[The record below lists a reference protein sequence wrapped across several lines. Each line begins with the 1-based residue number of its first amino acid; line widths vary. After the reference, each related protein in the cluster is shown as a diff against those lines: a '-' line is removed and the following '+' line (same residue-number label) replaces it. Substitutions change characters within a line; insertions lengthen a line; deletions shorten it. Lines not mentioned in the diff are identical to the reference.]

1 MPRLGAL
8 FLALVWT
15 PLAWA
20 DPPDAKKGPFV
31 VVAGVDQ
38 TADATIQ
45 PRPTADADAK
55 AVYDLFQD
63 PQYAGVPKDRLI
75 LLTRTADAARGG
87 QVATRENVL
96 NAVKRA
102 VTETGKDESVYVF
115 FFGRGAS
122 SGDATCLFTSDTTFK
137 DRGTTG
143 LLGTDLAAELK
154 KAKDQKLCVVLDVHF
169 KGFDAGKEAIVE
181 PNLADILKGL
191 FGTEEKGEEA
201 PLPHDKLL
209 LLSAIPG
216 YDPVSNGANGA
227 FTSVMLDALRGKA
240 DVEGYEPDGVVT
252 VDEFAKYV
260 DREAQNEARK
270 RGTTTKEK
278 ESIPY
283 IVGEETSHFVM
294 TTNPAVRPAAEARVK
309 AFTAKTAGQP
319 ADVIAQ
325 GIAVLTRMP
334 KLKAE
339 QDLRK
344 KAQAFADGTV
354 SKDEY
359 LAARADILALMK
371 LPAAAAD
378 SFARKVL
385 RASDALQGEY
395 VKKLNGGEL
404 IAASV
409 KGLYRRLELDL
420 PAEIDELVKLGKGL
434 SAGKQRELLIA
445 AREKLGKRED
455 LDGDKDADMA
465 ITMMIASLNDPYT
478 VYYDK
483 ETIKKEESKLR
494 GEFRGVGIQIR
505 RDLVRDGLLVVS
517 PIKGSPA
524 YKAGIKAG
532 DLITEVRRE
541 VDPTGGP
548 LPSDQKVISTKG
560 MKIDDALSIILGK
573 PGVPV
578 TLTVERQNAEGAP
591 ETLNF
596 ELKRD
601 RIAVETV
608 LGVTRNADDSWN
620 FYLDEKSKVAYVQL
634 TQFSPTTH
642 SDLLKVI
649 NKLDA
654 DGCKGLILDLRYNPG
669 GLMMGAV
676 LVSDLF
682 LEDGLILEVRPRVDE
697 VEKYYDRGFGKFTKT
712 PMAVL
717 VNGSSASASE
727 IVSAALQDYGRA
739 VVIGERS
746 YGKGSV
752 QQVKNFAPTGGEIK
766 LTTSRYFPPLGRNI
780 DRLSTPG
787 KPEDE
792 WGVSPDKGHE
802 VKLSREEKQ
811 ELAELFRDREIIP
824 RRDAQAPKVTK
835 PAAKDRQLDAAVE
848 YLKKQL
854 ALNAGK

>member
-20 DPPDAKKGPFV
+20 DPPEVKKGPFV
-31 VVAGVDQ
+31 VVAGVDR
-38 TADATIQ
+38 TADTTIQ
-45 PRPTADADAK
+45 PRPTADTDAK
-55 AVYDLFQD
+55 AVYDLFANPD
-63 PQYAGVPKDRLI
+63 YSGVPKDRIL
-75 LLTRTADAARGG
+75 LLTRTADASRNG

-96 NAVKRA
+96 SAVKRA
-102 VTETGKDESVYVF
+102 VSETGKDDAVYVF

-122 SGDATCLFTSDTTFK
+122 SGDATCFFTADTTFK

-169 KGFDAGKEAIVE
+169 KGFEAGKEAIVE
-181 PNLADILKGL
+181 PNLADILKGV

-201 PLPHDKLL
+201 PLPHDKLVVM
-209 LLSAIPG
+209 SAIPG
-216 YDPVSNGANGA
+216 YDPVVKGEHSA
-227 FTSVMLDALRGKA
+227 FTAVMLDALRGKA
-240 DVEGYEPDGVVT
+240 DTEGYEPDGVVT
-252 VDEFAKYV
+252 VDEFTKYV
-260 DREAQNEARK
+260 EREAQNEARK
-270 RGTTTKEK
+270 LGQTQKEK

-283 IVGEETSHFVM
+283 VVGEETSHFVM
-294 TTNPAVRPAAEARVK
+294 TTNPVVRPAAMARVK
-309 AFTAKTAGQP
+309 AFAEKAVGQP
-319 ADVIAQ
+319 ADILAQ
-325 GIAVLTRMP
+325 GTAVLTRMP

-344 KAQAFADGTV
+344 KAQLFADGKAT
-354 SKDEY
+354 KDEY

-371 LPAAAAD
+371 LPSSSAEA
-378 SFARKVL
+378 FARKVL
-385 RASDALQGEY
+385 RASEALQAEY

-404 IAASV
+404 VAASV
-409 KGLYRRLELDL
+409 KGLYRRLEIDL
-420 PAEIDELVKLGKGL
+420 PPEFDESVKLGKSL
-434 SAGKQRELLIA
+434 TPAKQRELLVA

-455 LDGDKDADMA
+455 LDGEKDADMA

-483 ETIKKEESKLR
+483 ETIKKEESRLR

-548 LPSDQKVISTKG
+548 LPSDQRVISTKG
-560 MKIDDALSIILGK
+560 MKIDDALTIILGK

-578 TLTVERQNAEGAP
+578 TLAVERQNAEGTP
-591 ETLNF
+591 EKLTF
-596 ELKRD
+596 DLKRD

-620 FYLDEKSKVAYVQL
+620 FYLDEKSKMAYVQL

-642 SDLLKVI
+642 TELKKVI
-649 NKLDA
+649 DRLDA
-654 DGCKGLILDLRYNPG
+654 DGCKGLVLDLRYNPG
-669 GLMMGAV
+669 GLMMCAV

-682 LEDGLILEVRPRVDE
+682 LDEGLILEVRPRVDE
-697 VEKYYDRGFGKFTKT
+697 IEKYYDRGFGKFTKT
-712 PMAVL
+712 PMTVL
-717 VNGSSASASE
+717 VNGASASASE

-766 LTTSRYFPPLGRNI
+766 MTTSRYFPPLGRNI

-802 VKLSREEKQ
+802 VKLTREEKQ
-811 ELAELFRDREIIP
+811 ELAEAFRDREIIP
-824 RRDAQAPKVTK
+824 RRDAQAPKSTK

-848 YLKKQL
+848 YLKKQV
-854 ALNAGK
+854 ATSAGK